1 MKIIMVNKN
10 EMKKIDI
17 LQKLRAFVYNKE
29 KYNRQIN

>member
-17 LQKLRAFVYNKE
+17 LQKLRTFVYNKE
-29 KYNRQIN
+29 NIIVK